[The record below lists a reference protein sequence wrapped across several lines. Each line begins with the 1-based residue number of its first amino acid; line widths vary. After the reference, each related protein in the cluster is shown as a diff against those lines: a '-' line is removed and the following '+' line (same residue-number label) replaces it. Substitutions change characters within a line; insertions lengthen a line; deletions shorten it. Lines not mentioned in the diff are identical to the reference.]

1 MNNLTLNISK
11 CNTEQK
17 TSYVTTKEL
26 SEVLGVD
33 ISTVKKSVKRMEE
46 GGEILHHLTKDKY
59 NNTCFVFNEEQATII
74 KQEIQKH
81 HNLASRQ
88 IDTVS
93 TEFEENQIIRNAMA
107 ILELRDQRLQA
118 RIKELQNENME
129 LAPKAEVYER
139 ISDSTGLKTIGET
152 AKILGIGE
160 KRLFAYLRSNGVFFY
175 DNGIN
180 QVKQTYIN
188 SGYFQTKENPYVQNG
203 ITKLYTRIFVTS
215 KGLIWLEKQI
225 K

>member
-1 MNNLTLNISK
+1 
-11 CNTEQK
+11 
-17 TSYVTTKEL
+17 
-26 SEVLGVD
+26 
-33 ISTVKKSVKRMEE
+33 
-46 GGEILHHLTKDKY
+46 
-59 NNTCFVFNEEQATII
+59 
-74 KQEIQKH
+74 
-81 HNLASRQ
+81 
-88 IDTVS
+88 
-93 TEFEENQIIRNAMA
+93 MA

-129 LAPKAEVYER
+129 LVPKAEVYER
-139 ISDSTGLKTIGET
+139 ISDSKGLKTIGET